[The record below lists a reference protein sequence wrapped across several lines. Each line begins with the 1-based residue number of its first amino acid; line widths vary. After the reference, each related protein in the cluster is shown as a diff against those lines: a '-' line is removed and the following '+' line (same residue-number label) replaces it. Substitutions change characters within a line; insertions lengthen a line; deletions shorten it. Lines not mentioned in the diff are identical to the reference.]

1 MKWMIASD
9 IHGSAYYCRELLA
22 ALERESAQKL
32 LLLGD
37 VLYHGPR
44 NDLPRDYAPKQ
55 VIEML
60 NGINEKLLCVRGNCD
75 TEVDQMVLDFPIL
88 VDYAILVAGE
98 RMIYATHGHVYN
110 EQKLP
115 PLGKGDIL
123 LHGHTHVPKCVEH
136 EDYLYINPG
145 SVSIPKENSPNGY
158 LILED
163 THLTWKTLDGVEEL
177 GEGAVFACKFEVHI
191 TTLGQVVSNCIAI
204 TITHKFPLAG
214 QGVRCNLPCGI
225 GV

>member
-22 ALERESAQKL
+22 AFEREAASKL

-60 NGINEKLLCVRGNCD
+60 NAIKEKILCVRGNCD
-75 TEVDQMVLDFPIL
+75 TEVDQMVLDFPVL
-88 VDYAILVAGE
+88 ADYAILAVGE

-110 EQKLP
+110 EGKLP
-115 PLGKGDIL
+115 PLQKGDVL

-136 EDYLYINPG
+136 EEYLYINPG
-145 SVSIPKENSPNGY
+145 SVSIPKENSHHSY

-163 THLTWKTLDGVEEL
+163 GKLTWKSLDGTAYMTYSL
-177 GEGAVFACKFEVHI
+177 
-191 TTLGQVVSNCIAI
+191 
-204 TITHKFPLAG
+204 
-214 QGVRCNLPCGI
+214 
-225 GV
+225 